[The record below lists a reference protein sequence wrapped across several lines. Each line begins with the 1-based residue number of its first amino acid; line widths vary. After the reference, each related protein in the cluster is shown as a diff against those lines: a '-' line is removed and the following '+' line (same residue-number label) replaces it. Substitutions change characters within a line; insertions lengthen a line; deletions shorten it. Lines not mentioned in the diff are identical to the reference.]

1 MGKLVTSVRVY
12 VAAAMLVG
20 VAAVF
25 LSGWLEALSSA
36 NVELDLAGLLVFAL
50 VGLGLELGE
59 HRLALGSATGSIAFI
74 IYIAAALVFGPTW
87 CTIIAG
93 LSITIAQLAIRKPAI
108 KIAFNV
114 SQNVAA
120 LVAGT
125 AVYLA
130 LGGHV
135 PLRSIDVSVLPFLG
149 MVLAYL
155 LINSS
160 AVSGA
165 VAISEGRQFGDVW
178 VRNTWSLATY
188 DLIASAFGVG
198 IAWVYNGWGIVGMAA
213 VVLPILFLRHT
224 YLVNLRLQATNRE
237 LLELM
242 VKSIEARDPYTSG
255 HSQRVSEIAGT
266 LARDLGLGFRE
277 VDQIATAAL
286 LHDVGKI
293 YEEFAPILR
302 KSGKLSYEEHLLMR
316 SHPERGAELV
326 STISNLRGYVEK
338 CVRHHHESFD
348 GSGYPDGLLGDSIP
362 MGARIVLVADT
373 SDAMTT
379 DRPYR
384 SALTY
389 DRLLLELERCAGRQF
404 DPTVVS
410 AFRKSV
416 AVRRLLGSTR
426 PGLVISGARR
436 PGRADEPPE
445 RASRAGVTVETG

>member
-1 MGKLVTSVRVY
+1 MRTRLF
-12 VAAAMLVG
+12 VG
-20 VAAVF
+20 ATVLIGLAAVI
-25 LSGWLEALSSA
+25 LSGWLEALSVA
-36 NVELDLAGLLVFAL
+36 NTELDIVGLLVFAM
-50 VGLGLELGE
+50 VGFGLELGE

-108 KIAFNV
+108 KIVFNV

-120 LVAGT
+120 LVAAT
-125 AVYLA
+125 AVYLS
-130 LGGHV
+130 LGGEV
-135 PLRSIDVSVLPFLG
+135 PPRALDAAILPLFGLVLT
-149 MVLAYL
+149 YL

-165 VAISEGRQFGDVW
+165 IAISEGRQFGDVW

-188 DLIASAFGVG
+188 DLIASAFGLG
-198 IAWVYNGWGIVGMAA
+198 IAWVYSGWGVIGMAG

-255 HSQRVSEIAGT
+255 HSQRVSEIARA
-266 LARDLGLGFRE
+266 LARDLGLSFSE

-302 KSGKLSYEEHLLMR
+302 KQGRLTDEEQALMR
-316 SHPERGAELV
+316 SHPVRSAELV

-338 CVRHHHESFD
+338 CVRHHHESFN
-348 GSGYPDGLLGDSIP
+348 GTGYPEGLGGDAIP
-362 MGARIVLVADT
+362 IGARIVLVADT

-384 SALTY
+384 RALTY
-389 DRLLLELERCAGRQF
+389 DGLVRELDRYAGIQF
-404 DPTVVS
+404 DPRVVEV
-410 AFRKSV
+410 FKRSV
-416 AVRRLLGSTR
+416 TVRRLLGASR
-426 PGLVISGARR
+426 PATAVVSADRR
-436 PGRADEPPE
+436 PE
-445 RASRAGVTVETG
+445 RIAELPVPVSRVGATAVGGPMLT